1 MSDTSFKGVPIS
13 SDPSSP
19 SIMSPPSPING
30 DSHARASA
38 DNNSSVAPRLRTLEA
53 QAQVQATEIALLRQ
67 LGDDVGSWRYR
78 VDSASAQTAHV
89 LQHLNKDL
97 DELKT
102 KVGELTTGEDA
113 HLNRGAVDDLVSQM
127 RDCYKDLQGAL
138 GRLHEGPSGSA
149 ASVLPEEDNLDG
161 VAARLKDVEMQL
173 ASAHTLITSQD
184 AVNTNVRVSLADI
197 RASVAEVGAAADAAA
212 TDAAMAAVDATAAT
226 NLASAAISET
236 STLSGQ
242 IQALRLG
249 LEVVEQTLEDLDVT
263 DELASLRS
271 RVDDLDSGIEHAG
284 DEALAQISQIHAT
297 MEDFRREVAR
307 ADEAAAAAA
316 LRAMQAEAA
325 TASISEDVA
334 ALRRDVQN
342 QVMAPMVLPGMSAPA
357 SPARSVS
364 SVTTA
369 TAPAPSDARLKAAV
383 RTLSDGYQSLHR
395 AMSMMYD
402 EQSEVAER
410 VTAVGKA
417 AVASSQVAKGQRFP
431 SSNKIMALNFKAGN
445 TVFRSHPVSL
455 ASLLAEEEKEAHKN
469 KKHTNKQANMSEEVA
484 ELRALMA
491 AQAADAARQQSRA
504 EAMEFELA
512 EMKKLLCALAP
523 AHVRNQLQPIVEI
536 NPTAALEEEFFEPIE
551 TVETEEEEIVLV
563 KTSSASRPIVMK
575 EESTRVGLRLV
586 CNESTESVVA
596 TLNIPTLSSCT
607 STSNAQ
613 QGCRITRGV
622 VGVATKEAYVPSS
635 PAAFASNEETIP
647 ANWSSAN

>member
-1 MSDTSFKGVPIS
+1 
-13 SDPSSP
+13 
-19 SIMSPPSPING
+19 MSPPSPLNG

-38 DNNSSVAPRLRTLEA
+38 DNTSSVAPRLRTLEA

-67 LGDDVGSWRYR
+67 LGDDLGSWRYR
-78 VDSASAQTAHV
+78 VDSASTQTAHV

-102 KVGELTTGEDA
+102 KLRELTAGDNA

-138 GRLHEGPSGSA
+138 GRLHEGPS
-149 ASVLPEEDNLDG
+149 ASVAVINAPEEGSGG
-161 VAARLKDVEMQL
+161 VAAQLKDIETQL
-173 ASAHTLITSQD
+173 ASAHTLISSQD
-184 AVNTNVRVSLADI
+184 AVNTNVRVDLADI

-226 NLASAAISET
+226 NLASAAITEN

-271 RVDDLDSGIEHAG
+271 RVEDLDSGIEHAG
-284 DEALAQISQIHAT
+284 DHALAQISQVHAT
-297 MEDFRREVAR
+297 MEELRREVAR
-307 ADEAAAAAA
+307 ADEAATAAAQ
-316 LRAMQAEAA
+316 RASLAEAA
-325 TASISEDVA
+325 TAVISEDVA

-342 QVMAPMVLPGMSAPA
+342 QIMTPVALPGMSAPP

-364 SVTTA
+364 SVGTA
-369 TAPAPSDARLKAAV
+369 SAPAPSDARIKAAV

-417 AVASSQVAKGQRFP
+417 AVASSLAVKKT
-431 SSNKIMALNFKAGN
+431 SSVSSKIK
-445 TVFRSHPVSL
+445 TVNSISTGKFFRSHPVSL
-455 ASLLAEEEKEAHKN
+455 ASLTVDEEKGSLRNNKKKN
-469 KKHTNKQANMSEEVA
+469 KKHAAVSAIVSEEVA
-484 ELRALMA
+484 ELQILMA
-491 AQAADAARQQSRA
+491 AQAADAARQQRRA
-504 EAMEFELA
+504 DAMEAELA

-523 AHVRNQLQPIVEI
+523 AHVRNQLQPIVEVEKEVS
-536 NPTAALEEEFFEPIE
+536 PRSVTEEEFFEPAEIE
-551 TVETEEEEIVLV
+551 EAVIEEELCMPV
-563 KTSSASRPIVMK
+563 VMI
-575 EESTRVGLRLV
+575 EEEKNTQYRVGLRLV
-586 CNESTESVVA
+586 CNESTGSVAA
-596 TLNIPTLSSCT
+596 TLNVPSST
-607 STSNAQ
+607 KTNAMSAQ
-613 QGCRITRGV
+613 QHCRITRGV
-622 VGVATKEAYVPSS
+622 VGVATKEAYANFSS
-635 PAAFASNEETIP
+635 PTVFANEETIP
-647 ANWSSAN
+647 ANWTSAS

>member
-1 MSDTSFKGVPIS
+1 
-13 SDPSSP
+13 
-19 SIMSPPSPING
+19 MSPPSPLNE

-113 HLNRGAVDDLVSQM
+113 HLNRGAVDGLVSQM

-138 GRLHEGPSGSA
+138 GRLHEGPSA
-149 ASVLPEEDNLDG
+149 TTASDVPEEGNLG
-161 VAARLKDVEMQL
+161 SVAARLKDVELQL
-173 ASAHTLITSQD
+173 ASAHTLISSQD
-184 AVNTNVRVSLADI
+184 AVNTDVQVDLADI

-212 TDAAMAAVDATAAT
+212 TDAAMAAADVTAAT
-226 NLASAAISET
+226 NLASTAISET

-242 IQALRLG
+242 FQALRLG
-249 LEVVEQTLEDLDVT
+249 LEVVEQMLEDLDVT

-271 RVDDLDSGIEHAG
+271 RVDDLDSGVEHAG
-284 DEALAQISQIHAT
+284 DEALAQISQVHTT
-297 MEDFRREVAR
+297 MEELRCEVAR
-307 ADEAAAAAA
+307 ADEAATAAAQ
-316 LRAMQAEAA
+316 RAMQAEAA

-334 ALRRDVQN
+334 ALRQDVQN
-342 QVMAPMVLPGMSAPA
+342 QKLAPMVLPGMSAPA

-364 SVTTA
+364 SFTTA
-369 TAPAPSDARLKAAV
+369 SAPAPSDARLKAAV

-417 AVASSQVAKGQRFP
+417 AVASSLNGETKKVHSF
-431 SSNKIMALNFKAGN
+431 SKIKALNSTAGK
-445 TVFRSHPVSL
+445 TAFRSHPVSI
-455 ASLLAEEEKEAHKN
+455 ASLVAEQEKEARKN
-469 KKHTNKQANMSEEVA
+469 KKKTGKQNNDSEEVA

-491 AQAADAARQQSRA
+491 AQAADAARQQRRA
-504 EAMEFELA
+504 EAMESELA
-512 EMKKLLCALAP
+512 EMKKQLCALAP
-523 AHVRNQLQPIVEI
+523 AHVRNQLHPIVEI
-536 NPTAALEEEFFEPIE
+536 NSTAAVEEEFFEPIE
-551 TVETEEEEIVLV
+551 TEVTEDQGIVLV
-563 KTSSASRPIVMK
+563 NDTKAAMPVVMK
-575 EESTRVGLRLV
+575 EESTHVAYLRLV
-586 CNESTESVVA
+586 CNETTESVA
-596 TLNIPTLSSCT
+596 AALNVHAAPSCT

-613 QGCRITRGV
+613 QSCRITRGAL
-622 VGVATKEAYVPSS
+622 GVATKEAYVSSS
-635 PAAFASNEETIP
+635 PAALASNGETIP
-647 ANWSSAN
+647 ANWSFAN